1 MKEAIGAARAAARSS
16 LDRIANDL
24 LVLGLRA
31 AIRFAEWLGVDR
43 TLVVGRALGRAWPV
57 LGLPRT
63 RRVREQLASAFPDE
77 APEQRKRWQR
87 EVFGHLAQGLAE
99 LVLMSG
105 RHRAAMLSHVEVIGL
120 EHLERAVRESGGKG
134 AVVIGPHLGNW
145 ELAAAALAGLG
156 VPVSAVYRGL
166 RQPALER
173 ALQRVRSGTPRTR
186 GEIERGSP
194 IEQIAMGRR
203 AGVQFLRALEAG
215 RSVLVLLD
223 QHARRDEGMIVE
235 FFGRPA
241 RTRFGPLKLA
251 DRVGAPVLMAFATRD
266 GDRRHHRLTIHPPLQ
281 LERGAAEDE
290 EVLRRNLQTVSAA
303 IETEIRALPTQW
315 IWTHR
320 RWRAEN
326 ERRASS

>member
-1 MKEAIGAARAAARSS
+1 MKAAGGGEHVEAGAW
-16 LDRIANDL
+16 LERIANGL
-24 LVLGLRA
+24 LVAVLRL
-31 AIRFAEWLGVDR
+31 AIRSAEGLGVER
-43 TLVVGRALGRAWPV
+43 TLRCGRGFGRAWAA

-63 RRVREQLASAFPDE
+63 RRVREQLVSAFPSQSPQE
-77 APEQRKRWQR
+77 RERLRN
-87 EVFGHLAQGLAE
+87 EVFAHLAQGLAE
-99 LVLMSG
+99 LLLMSG
-105 RHRAAMLSHVEVIGL
+105 RHREEMLARVEVIGL
-120 EHLERAVRESGGKG
+120 DHLERAVRESGGKG

-145 ELAAAALAGLG
+145 ELGAARLAALG
-156 VPVSAVYRGL
+156 VPVAAIYRGL

-173 ALQRVRSGTPRTR
+173 ALQQVRSGTPPVRDEAR
-186 GEIERGSP
+186 RHDP

-223 QHARRDEGMIVE
+223 QHARREEGMVVE

-266 GDRRHHRLTIHPPLQ
+266 ADQRHHRLTIHAPLQ

-290 EVLRRNLQTVSAA
+290 EVLRRNLQKVTAA
-303 IETEIRALPTQW
+303 IETEIRARPAQW

-320 RWRAEN
+320 RWRAER
-326 ERRASS
+326 EQGAAT